1 MKGME
6 KLKTHSR
13 SILITLSFLSFLG
26 FVIFTLLVRADFLR
40 SFDFNMTVRIQD
52 DIPLRFD
59 AFFSTLSVIGR
70 FEWMVVYLVI
80 LLILKRKILG
90 GIITFGLFGFAHVIE
105 LIGKTI
111 LEQPGPPKMFL
122 RAQFGDFPGLHVF
135 TDASYPSGHSLRIVF
150 FSILLIAAILNIP
163 YIKIKSQKIF
173 DAIKIDNK
181 QLKNFLILLIQ
192 NLIPLSLIFIFLIFC
207 FVVLISRISLGEHWT
222 TDVIGG
228 GLLGASFAFL
238 SQVFLVTDKKKQRK

>member
-1 MKGME
+1 
-6 KLKTHSR
+6 
-13 SILITLSFLSFLG
+13 
-26 FVIFTLLVRADFLR
+26 
-40 SFDFNMTVRIQD
+40 MTVRIQD
-52 DIPLRFD
+52 DIPLRLD
-59 AFFSTLSVIGR
+59 GFFSTLSVIGR

-80 LLILKRKILG
+80 LLIFKRKILG
-90 GIITFGLFGFAHVIE
+90 GIITFGLFGFAHVLE

-150 FSILLIAAILNIP
+150 FSILLIAAILNIQH
-163 YIKIKSQKIF
+163 IKIKSQKIK
-173 DAIKIDNK
+173 DAVKMNNK
-181 QLKNFLILLIQ
+181 QLENMLILFIQ
-192 NLIPLSLIFIFLIFC
+192 NLIPLSLISIFLIFC
-207 FVVLISRISLGEHWT
+207 FIVLISRISLGEHWT

-238 SQVFLVTDKKKQRK
+238 SQVFLMKGEKKKKE

>member
-1 MKGME
+1 ME

-13 SILITLSFLSFLG
+13 SILIALSALSFLG

-52 DIPLRFD
+52 DIPLRLD
-59 AFFSTLSVIGR
+59 GFFSTLSVIGR

-80 LLILKRKILG
+80 LLIFKRKILG
-90 GIITFGLFGFAHVIE
+90 GIITFGLFGFAHVLE

-150 FSILLIAAILNIP
+150 FSILLIAAILNIQ

-181 QLKNFLILLIQ
+181 QLKNFLVLVIQ
-192 NLIPLSLIFIFLIFC
+192 NLIPLSLISIFLIFC

-238 SQVFLVTDKKKQRK
+238 SQVFLMKGENKKKK

>member
-1 MKGME
+1 ME

-13 SILITLSFLSFLG
+13 SILIALSVLSFLG

-52 DIPLRFD
+52 DIPLRLD
-59 AFFSTLSVIGR
+59 GFFSTLSVIGR

-80 LLILKRKILG
+80 LLIFKRKILG
-90 GIITFGLFGFAHVIE
+90 GIITFGLFGFAHVLE

-150 FSILLIAAILNIP
+150 FSILLIAAILNIQR
-163 YIKIKSQKIF
+163 IKIKSQKINEV
-173 DAIKIDNK
+173 INIDNK
-181 QLKNFLILLIQ
+181 QLKNFLVLVIQ
-192 NLIPLSLIFIFLIFC
+192 NLIPFSLISIFLIFC

-238 SQVFLVTDKKKQRK
+238 SQVFLMKGEKKKKE

>member
-1 MKGME
+1 
-6 KLKTHSR
+6 
-13 SILITLSFLSFLG
+13 
-26 FVIFTLLVRADFLR
+26 
-40 SFDFNMTVRIQD
+40 MTVRIQD
-52 DIPLRFD
+52 DIPLRLD
-59 AFFSTLSVIGR
+59 GFFSTLSVIGR

-80 LLILKRKILG
+80 LLIFKRKILG
-90 GIITFGLFGFAHVIE
+90 GIITFGLFGFAHVLE

-150 FSILLIAAILNIP
+150 FSILLIAAILNIQR
-163 YIKIKSQKIF
+163 IKIKSQKINEV
-173 DAIKIDNK
+173 INIDNK
-181 QLKNFLILLIQ
+181 QLKNFLVLVIQ
-192 NLIPLSLIFIFLIFC
+192 NLIPFSLISIFLIFC

-238 SQVFLVTDKKKQRK
+238 SQVFLMKGKKKKKE